1 MYSKMLL
8 SNLTL
13 GQDNL
18 LFLGLNV
25 THTDFT
31 GLNIISFHKLKSK
44 HTSNI
49 FCKPI
54 ALGAMRQISSAYIT

>member
-13 GQDNL
+13 GQENL
-18 LFLGLNV
+18 LFLGLNA
-25 THTDFT
+25 TRTDFT
-31 GLNIISFHKLKSK
+31 ELNIISFHKLTSK

>member
-1 MYSKMLL
+1 MLL

-18 LFLGLNV
+18 LCLGLKV

-31 GLNIISFHKLKSK
+31 GLNIILFLKLKLN

-49 FCKPI
+49 FGMLI

>member
-1 MYSKMLL
+1 MLL
-8 SNLTL
+8 SNLIL

-18 LFLGLNV
+18 LFLGLNA

-31 GLNIISFHKLKSK
+31 GLNMLKLK
-44 HTSNI
+44 HTSDI

-54 ALGAMRQISSAYIT
+54 ALGAMRQILSAYIT